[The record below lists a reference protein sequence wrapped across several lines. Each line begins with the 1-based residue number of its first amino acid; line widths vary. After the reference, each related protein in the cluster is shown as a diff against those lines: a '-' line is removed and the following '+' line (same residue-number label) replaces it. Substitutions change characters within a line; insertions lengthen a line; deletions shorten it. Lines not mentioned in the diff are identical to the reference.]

1 MIRFEDFSVLT
12 FDCYGTLIDWET
24 GLLAALTP
32 ILEAHRV
39 SVSTDTV
46 LEHYAELESATE
58 EGDYRSY
65 RDVLRTVLTQLGS
78 RLGFAPSSDE
88 RERFSASVRDWP
100 PFPDSPAALQA
111 LHRRYRLAIISNV
124 DDDLFAASEARLQV
138 KFDWVITA
146 QQARSYKPSLN
157 NFRLAFER
165 IGVPPGTIVHV
176 AQSLFHD
183 IGPANALGLASV
195 WVNRRH
201 GQPGA
206 GATPRAHAR
215 PDLEVLDLAA
225 LARAAGVAYG
235 EERRKGT

>member
-12 FDCYGTLIDWET
+12 FDCYGTLIDWEP

-32 ILEAHRV
+32 ILDAHRI
-39 SVSTDTV
+39 SVSADEV
-46 LEHYAELESATE
+46 LERYAELESAAE
-58 EGDYRSY
+58 EGEYRSY
-65 RDVLRTVLTQLGS
+65 RDVLRTVLTQIGS
-78 RLGFAPSSDE
+78 RLGFAPSADE

-165 IGVPPGTIVHV
+165 IGVPPGTILHV

-183 IGPANALGLASV
+183 IGPANELGLASV

-201 GQPGA
+201 GKPGA
-206 GATPRAHAR
+206 GATPPAHAR
-215 PDLEVLDLAA
+215 PDLEVPDLAA
-225 LARAAGVAYG
+225 LARAAGVA
-235 EERRKGT
+235 